1 MPNRQETVTESILAG
16 EARPAAQLISKIED
30 GDTAVQPVLRSL
42 YTHGGRAAIL
52 GLTGPPGGGKS
63 TLTDR
68 FISHYRGEG
77 KRVGVL
83 AVDPSS
89 AFTGGAILGDRI
101 RMSHHF
107 TDPGVFIRSMATR
120 GHLGGLARATGDAV
134 TVLDA
139 MGFDIVI
146 VETVGVGQAELDVT
160 RVADTVVLVL
170 TPGQGDD
177 VQAAKAGIMEIADIF
192 VVNKAKREGA
202 EGTVRNIEE
211 MLHSKQGAG
220 EDAWRPPVLRTEA
233 IDGEGIGEVAE
244 SIEEH
249 RRYLA
254 DHPET
259 MRLRRREKARYAL
272 MEILK
277 DKVAERFLK
286 RTERGEAFEAVLDDI
301 VVRKKDPYGVA
312 EAMLQDS

>member
-1 MPNRQETVTESILAG
+1 MPNRQDTIAERILAG
-16 EARPAAQLISKIED
+16 EVRSAARFISKIED
-30 GDTAVQPVLRSL
+30 GDTAIQPVLRSL
-42 YTHGGRAAIL
+42 YAHGGRAAII

-68 FISHYRGEG
+68 FISQYRSEG

-83 AVDPSS
+83 AVDPTS
-89 AFTGGAILGDRI
+89 AFTGGSILGDRI
-101 RMSHHF
+101 RMSQHF

-120 GHLGGLARATGDAV
+120 GYLGGLARTTGDAV

-146 VETVGVGQAELDVT
+146 VETVGVGQAELDVAQ
-160 RVADTVVLVL
+160 VADTVVLVL

-202 EGTVRNIEE
+202 EGTMRNIEE
-211 MLHSKQGAG
+211 ILHLKPGAG
-220 EDAWRPPVLRTEA
+220 EETWRPPVLRTEA
-233 IDGEGIGEVAE
+233 IDGEGIEEVAKG
-244 SIEEH
+244 IEEH

-286 RTERGEAFEAVLDDI
+286 RTEQGEAFGAILDDI
-301 VVRKKDPYGVA
+301 AIRKKDPYGVA
-312 EAMLQDS
+312 ETMLQDS

>member
-1 MPNRQETVTESILAG
+1 MPNRQETATERILAG
-16 EARPAAQLISKIED
+16 EVRPAAQLISKIED
-30 GDTAVQPVLRSL
+30 GDTDIQPVLRSL
-42 YTHGGRAAIL
+42 YAHGGRAAIL

-63 TLTDR
+63 TITDR

-83 AVDPSS
+83 AVDPTS

-101 RMSHHF
+101 RMSRHF

-120 GHLGGLARATGDAV
+120 GRLGGLARATGDAV

-211 MLHSKQGAG
+211 MLHSKQGVG

-244 SIEEH
+244 GIEKH
-249 RRYLA
+249 RRYLT

-259 MRLRRREKARYAL
+259 MRLRRREKARFAL
-272 MEILK
+272 TEILK

-286 RTERGEAFEAVLDDI
+286 RTEQGEAFEAVLDDI

>member
-1 MPNRQETVTESILAG
+1 M
-16 EARPAAQLISKIED
+16 
-30 GDTAVQPVLRSL
+30 
-42 YTHGGRAAIL
+42 
-52 GLTGPPGGGKS
+52 
-63 TLTDR
+63 TDR
-68 FISHYRGEG
+68 FISQYRSEG

-83 AVDPSS
+83 AVDPTS
-89 AFTGGAILGDRI
+89 AFTGGSILGDRI
-101 RMSHHF
+101 RMSQHF

-120 GHLGGLARATGDAV
+120 GYLGGLARTTGDAV

-146 VETVGVGQAELDVT
+146 VETVGVGQAELDVAQ
-160 RVADTVVLVL
+160 VADTVVLVL

-202 EGTVRNIEE
+202 EGTMRNIEE
-211 MLHSKQGAG
+211 ILHLKPGAG
-220 EDAWRPPVLRTEA
+220 EETWRPPVLRTEA
-233 IDGEGIGEVAE
+233 IDGEGIEEVAKG
-244 SIEEH
+244 IEEH

-286 RTERGEAFEAVLDDI
+286 RTEQGEAFGAILDDI
-301 VVRKKDPYGVA
+301 AIRKKDPYGVA
-312 EAMLQDS
+312 ETMLQDS